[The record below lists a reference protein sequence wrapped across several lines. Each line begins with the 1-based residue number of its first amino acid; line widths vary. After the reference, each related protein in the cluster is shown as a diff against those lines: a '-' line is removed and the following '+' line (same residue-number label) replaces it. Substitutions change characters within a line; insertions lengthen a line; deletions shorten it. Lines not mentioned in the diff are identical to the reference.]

1 MARPPKLTPEQL
13 IQIEMRLLA
22 GESPEKIAPEFG
34 VSGMA
39 IRKRFG
45 SNQSRAAQSLNVKQ
59 AAQQL
64 VEARA
69 VINALPPAHRSVALS
84 LADLSETVL
93 RTAEIGSRTAYRLTS
108 LANAQAA
115 KIDDAD
121 PTEEG
126 SPSLNAL
133 KSVVM
138 LTKAANE
145 SSVLTSNLL
154 AANKDKLPNVQVDE
168 TPTIDPTKLS
178 DATLAE
184 LMNAAQPR

>member
-22 GESPEKIAPEFG
+22 GESPEKIAPDFC

-154 AANKDKLPNVQVDE
+154 AANKDKLPAAPVDE
-168 TPTIDPTKLS
+168 TPSIDATKLS
-178 DATLAE
+178 DATLADV
-184 LMNAAQPR
+184 LNAAQSR

>member
-22 GESPEKIAPEFG
+22 GESPEKIAPDFG

-45 SNQSRAAQSLNVKQ
+45 SNLSRAAQSLNVKQ

-108 LANAQAA
+108 LANTQAA

-121 PTEEG
+121 PTKDN

-145 SSVLTSNLL
+145 SSVLTSSLL
-154 AANKDKLPNVQVDE
+154 AANKDRLREDPPEDPGQAVLPA
-168 TPTIDPTKLS
+168 
-178 DATLAE
+178 DATE
-184 LMNAAQPR
+184 AAAVYQRVMQGD

>member
-1 MARPPKLTPEQL
+1 MARPSKFTPEQL
-13 IQIEMRLLA
+13 AQIEVRLLA
-22 GESPEKIAPEFG
+22 GESPEKIAPDYG
-34 VSGMA
+34 VSGTA

-45 SNQSRAAQSLNVKQ
+45 TNKQVGLQSLKVKA
-59 AAQQL
+59 AAQQM

-69 VINALPPAHRSVALS
+69 AIQALPPAHRTVALS

-93 RTAEIGSRTAYRLTS
+93 RTAEIGSRTAYRLTA
-108 LANAQAA
+108 LANSQAT

-121 PTEEG
+121 PTADN

-154 AANKDKLPNVQVDE
+154 AANKDQLRKDLPDE
-168 TPTIDPTKLS
+168 PDPAALPA
-178 DATLAE
+178 DAVE
-184 LMNAAQPR
+184 AAAVYQRIMQGG

>member
-22 GESPEKIAPEFG
+22 GESPEKVGPEFG
-34 VSGMA
+34 VSGTA

-45 SNQSRAAQSLNVKQ
+45 TNKQVGLQSLKVKA
-59 AAQQL
+59 AAQQM

-69 VINALPPAHRSVALS
+69 AIQALPPAHRSVALS

-108 LANAQAA
+108 LANSQAA
-115 KIDDAD
+115 KIDDVD
-121 PTEEG
+121 PTGEG

-154 AANKDKLPNVQVDE
+154 AANKDRLREDPPEDPGQAVLPA
-168 TPTIDPTKLS
+168 
-178 DATLAE
+178 DATE
-184 LMNAAQPR
+184 AAAVYQRVMQGG

>member
-69 VINALPPAHRSVALS
+69 AIQALPPAHRSVALS

-108 LANAQAA
+108 LANSQAA

-121 PTEEG
+121 PTKDN

-154 AANKDKLPNVQVDE
+154 AANKDRLREDPPEDPGQAVLPA
-168 TPTIDPTKLS
+168 
-178 DATLAE
+178 DATE
-184 LMNAAQPR
+184 AAAVYQRVMQGG